1 MVKLRKRLE
10 DVWTHRWAGVTLT
23 VVFTTIAACLLH
35 WLPAPGVSVAVM
47 GLAAAVV
54 SLRAKATGTEKAVW
68 MLLVT
73 AFIVIEVGAIKKD
86 RLLNEIAEAQRVEE
100 QRQHFS
106 EIGEGIK
113 DSIARSEDNFNAT
126 MKRSDKLIG
135 LEHHAVSSLG
145 ENLKT
150 STGGDSFCYL
160 DIQPQNQMTIVACS
174 GKYPLYDVGV
184 RIVDTRLITGAKD
197 IQQAM
202 GTQLAIGN
210 MAANTA
216 RILTQ
221 AIPFSSADKQDFNVF
236 FGARNGFWT
245 ELLRY
250 RKVKD
255 RWVVARMVESS
266 LNPRYPKG
274 VVVHRVVDKEF
285 PVGDLKQD
293 TGWQDGEKLP
303 HLKSVK

>member
-10 DVWTHRWAGVTLT
+10 DVWTHPWAGVALT
-23 VVFTTIAACLLH
+23 AVFTIVAACLLH
-35 WLPAPGVSVAVM
+35 WLQAPGISVAVM

-68 MLLVT
+68 MLLIA
-73 AFIVIEVGAIKKD
+73 AFIVIEVGAIRQD
-86 RLLNEIAEAQRVEE
+86 RILNEIAEAHRVEE
-100 QRQHFS
+100 QRRHFS

-113 DSIARSEDNFNAT
+113 DSIARSENNFNAT

-135 LEHHAVSSLG
+135 LEHRAVSSLG
-145 ENLKT
+145 ENLET
-150 STGGDSFCYL
+150 TTGGDSFCYL
-160 DIQPQNQMTIVACS
+160 DIQLQRSFVLCS
-174 GKYPLYDVGV
+174 GKYPLYDVHV
-184 RIVDTRLITGAKD
+184 RIVDLNLFDAKD
-197 IQQAM
+197 IRSM
-202 GTQLAIGN
+202 SGTEWTIGN

-216 RILTQ
+216 RVLPTAVQ
-221 AIPFSSADKQDFNVF
+221 FSGTDKQDFNVF

-255 RWVVARMVESS
+255 RWVAARMVESS

-274 VVVHRVVDKEF
+274 AVVHRVVDKEF
-285 PVGDLKQD
+285 PVDDLKQD

-303 HLKSVK
+303 LLKSAK